1 MVLANRSFIPEP
13 GAEVRREDYKSS
25 LQYYRHLKRLSQ
37 SELAEQAG
45 VNFRTLQGYEQG
57 RKKLSVAKA
66 ATIARLADALDVDV
80 SDLLK
85 DEREG

>member
-1 MVLANRSFIPEP
+1 MILANRSFIPAP
-13 GAEVRREDYKSS
+13 GVEVRREEYKSS

-45 VNFRTLQGYEQG
+45 VNFRTLQEYEQG
-57 RKKLSVAKA
+57 RRKLGVAQA
-66 ATIARLADALDVDV
+66 ATLARLASALDVDV

-85 DEREG
+85 DEQEG

>member
-1 MVLANRSFIPEP
+1 MLANRSFIPEP
-13 GAEVRREDYKSS
+13 GAEVRREEYKTS

-45 VNFRTLQGYEQG
+45 VNFRTLQEYEQG
-57 RKKLSVAKA
+57 RRKLGVAQV
-66 ATIARLADALDVDV
+66 ATIARLANALGVDV

-85 DEREG
+85 DEQEG

>member
-1 MVLANRSFIPEP
+1 MANRSFIPEP
-13 GAEVRREDYKSS
+13 GVEIRREEYKSS

-37 SELAEQAG
+37 GELAELAG

-66 ATIARLADALDVDV
+66 ATIARLANALGVDV

-85 DEREG
+85 DEQEG